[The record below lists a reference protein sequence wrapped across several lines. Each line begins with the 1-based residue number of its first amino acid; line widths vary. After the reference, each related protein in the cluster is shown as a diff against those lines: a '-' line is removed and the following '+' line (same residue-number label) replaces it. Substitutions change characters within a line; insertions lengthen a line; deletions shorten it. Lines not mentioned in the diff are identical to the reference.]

1 MEESYTI
8 VRYHFFFLIHRILF
22 RTLNHQY
29 DYTFDWTML
38 KQKQAANAMTQG
50 NADGREE
57 GREKEIKLQ
66 ATTELK

>member
-1 MEESYTI
+1 
-8 VRYHFFFLIHRILF
+8 
-22 RTLNHQY
+22 
-29 DYTFDWTML
+29 ML